1 MIMDAGKLLLFS
13 LLVILRSQ
21 LCRLDDSIAMN
32 ETIRDGHI
40 LVSKSGIF
48 GLGFFSPGTSRY
60 RYLGIWHHTVNEKT
74 LVWVANRND
83 PIKDFSGELLLN
95 QFGDL
100 VIHSYSHPEIPT
112 WSTNV
117 SVETTDFCLAQLLD
131 SGNLVLI
138 HGTRRRVVWQSFDHP
153 VNTLLSGMKLG
164 VNLDKGLTWFLSS
177 WRSADDPGTGNFS
190 VQLNPNG
197 SPQFFLYKGK
207 TSYLRTSPWPWK
219 NYPDVYN
226 YTFVSMDQEIYFSFF
241 DHDPSVMVRM
251 VLDDSGMFKRFVW
264 HENDGQWREFW
275 SVPKYRCDLYG
286 QCGDY
291 GICDPLKIN
300 AFECQCL
307 PGYEPK
313 SPRDWSLRDGS
324 SGCIRKRLWSSNSCG
339 VGDGFVKVEHV
350 KLPDTC
356 GAQWVHN
363 ISSKVDCERMCLR
376 NCSCTAYATI
386 RNDLKAS
393 SCLHWIGELVDTT
406 KRESFD
412 GYDLHVRVDAFEL
425 AENSMNSHSLFRRK
439 RMLVMLMISASL
451 TWSIIIIVL
460 LWLRR
465 RKRKGERQFRVRN
478 TYIDRGSNVLA
489 ESSDLTI
496 FTLSAIY
503 AATENFS
510 PTKILGQGGFG
521 SVYKGC
527 LPDGLEIAVK
537 RLSKN
542 SGQGIEEFKNEIRLI
557 AKLQHRNLVKLLG
570 CCMEGD
576 EQILVYE
583 YMPNNSLDSFLFDES
598 KKPCLDWRKRVDIIL
613 GVARGILYLHHD
625 SRVRVI
631 HRDLK
636 TSNIL
641 LDEGM
646 NPKISDFGLARI
658 YKGDHISDKTIRVVG
673 TYGYMSP
680 EYAVFGKFSS
690 KSDVFSFGVMLL
702 EIISGRKISA
712 FCKED
717 PSLNLITYVW
727 ELWRENRALETIDL
741 TIMESCPPNEALR
754 WIQIALLCVQEDP
767 RNRPTMLTVIL
778 MLNGEAC
785 LPSPGQPAFVLRK
798 RCDDQYLSLVEE
810 AMTEKTTLL
819 SST

>member
-1 MIMDAGKLLLFS
+1 
-13 LLVILRSQ
+13 
-21 LCRLDDSIAMN
+21 MN

-60 RYLGIWHHTVNEKT
+60 RYLGIW
-74 LVWVANRND
+74 ND

-425 AENSMNSHSLFRRK
+425 A
-439 RMLVMLMISASL
+439 
-451 TWSIIIIVL
+451 
-460 LWLRR
+460 
-465 RKRKGERQFRVRN
+465 
-478 TYIDRGSNVLA
+478 
-489 ESSDLTI
+489 
-496 FTLSAIY
+496 
-503 AATENFS
+503 
-510 PTKILGQGGFG
+510 TKILGQGGFG

>member
-1 MIMDAGKLLLFS
+1 
-13 LLVILRSQ
+13 
-21 LCRLDDSIAMN
+21 MN

-219 NYPDVYN
+219 NYPD
-226 YTFVSMDQEIYFSFF
+226 IYFSFF

-412 GYDLHVRVDAFEL
+412 GYDLHVRVDAF
-425 AENSMNSHSLFRRK
+425 
-439 RMLVMLMISASL
+439 
-451 TWSIIIIVL
+451 
-460 LWLRR
+460 
-465 RKRKGERQFRVRN
+465 
-478 TYIDRGSNVLA
+478 D
-489 ESSDLTI
+489 
-496 FTLSAIY
+496 AIY